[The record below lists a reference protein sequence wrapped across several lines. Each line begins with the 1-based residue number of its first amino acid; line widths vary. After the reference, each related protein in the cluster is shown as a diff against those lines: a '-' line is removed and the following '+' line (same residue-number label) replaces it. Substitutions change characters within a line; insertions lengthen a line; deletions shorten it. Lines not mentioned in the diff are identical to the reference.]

1 MTPALWVTGLGLV
14 TPLGPTV
21 EGTWARLVRGD
32 RAIRPVTLFDTQ
44 GQRSSVAGEVGKVDL
59 PAGPPDV
66 VGAWSRTS
74 GMAVAAAGE
83 AMKMAR
89 LHAGAARV
97 GLVVG
102 STTGGMFETERLL
115 ATLHAE
121 PECRQSL
128 VSMLSHPLTATGDR
142 VDERLGPFARVRTLS
157 SACSSGA
164 NALVVA
170 AAWLLAGEVDA
181 VVAGGSDGLCRLTLG
196 GFNAIAALDPEP
208 CRPFDRRRHGTNL
221 GEGAGFLVLERAE
234 TARSRGA
241 SPVAELAG
249 WALGSEAHHI
259 THPAPD
265 GAVVAS
271 LIERA
276 LDRAGMRPRD
286 VDYVNAHGTGTL
298 ANDRMEAAALCRAL
312 GDDVRRVPVSSS
324 KAQIGH
330 TLGAAGAIEA
340 VITALV
346 VARRTIVPT
355 AGLDEPD
362 AALGLLHVPHVGRE
376 VARVRAAVSNAFGF
390 GGMDTVLVFA
400 PASVGHEAT
409 HTATPVVFPRAATP
423 VVVTGAAV
431 FGPCGRLASDGCA
444 SLPDSGSA
452 PNAPVHPDPFLD
464 VSRSRRLDF
473 ASRLAAVVVEHA
485 LHESGAPR
493 SGVGVVLG
501 SAFGCVDGCA
511 AFMHRIFEKGPRLA
525 SPAEFPNLVPS
536 APVGHVSIYGSL
548 HGPTF
553 GTADLAVSG
562 EGAVVQAWQLV
573 AGGEA
578 ERIAAGSAEPKSDIA
593 QRVLSA
599 LFDDAPAR
607 SGRGR
612 ADVAAAVVLEA
623 EDLAL
628 ARSARIL
635 ARIERVFEWRVEGP
649 AALAGLRAPRG
660 AGAEVVV
667 ARASEASERI
677 LAGTPW
683 RQCKQVSCADAL
695 GESDALGAVAVAV
708 AAGRIAAGR
717 IAEALVLGVAQRRG
731 YAILLAGP

>member
-1 MTPALWVTGLGLV
+1 M
-14 TPLGPTV
+14 TPLGPNV
-21 EGTWARLVRGD
+21 EETWERLVRGE
-32 RAIRPVTLFDTQ
+32 RAIRPVTLFETQ
-44 GQRSSVAGEVGKVDL
+44 GQRASMAGEVGVVDL
-59 PAGPPDV
+59 PTAPPDV

-74 GMAVAAAGE
+74 GMAVSAAAE
-83 AMKMAR
+83 AMRMAR
-89 LHAGAARV
+89 LHAGGARV
-97 GLVVG
+97 GLVIG

-115 ATLHAE
+115 ATLHGE
-121 PECRQSL
+121 PECRRTL

-142 VDERLGPFARVRTLS
+142 LDERLGPFARVRTLS

-164 NALVVA
+164 NAIVVA

-181 VVAGGSDGLCRLTLG
+181 VVAGGSDGLCRLTLT

-221 GEGAGFLVLERAE
+221 GEGAGFLVIERAE

-249 WALGSEAHHI
+249 WALGAEAHHI

-271 LIERA
+271 LIECA
-276 LDRAGMRPRD
+276 LDRAQMFPRD

-298 ANDRMEAAALCRAL
+298 ANDRMEAAALRRAL
-312 GDDVRRVPVSSS
+312 GDDVRRVPISSS

-362 AALGLLHVPHVGRE
+362 ASLGLLHVPHVGRE
-376 VARVRAAVSNAFGF
+376 VASVRAAVSNAFGF

-400 PASVGHEAT
+400 PAGPGHEAT
-409 HTATPVVFPRAATP
+409 PGVAGPVRAARPSTRPGSP

-431 FGPCGRLASDGCA
+431 FGPCGRLASEGCA
-444 SLPDSGSA
+444 ALPEGLSGSSG
-452 PNAPVHPDPFLD
+452 PVDPDPFLD
-464 VSRSRRLDF
+464 VARSRRLDF
-473 ASRLAAVVVEHA
+473 AARLATVVVEQA
-485 LHESGAPR
+485 LQESGPPR
-493 SGVGVVLG
+493 EGIGIVLG
-501 SAFGCVDGCA
+501 SAFGSVDGCA
-511 AFMHRIFEKGPRLA
+511 AFMHRIFERGPRLA

-548 HGPTF
+548 HGPAF
-553 GTADLAVSG
+553 GTSNLAVSG
-562 EGAVVQAWQLV
+562 EGAVVQACQFV
-573 AGGEA
+573 AAGEA
-578 ERIAAGSAEPKSDIA
+578 ARIVAGSAEPRSVIA
-593 QRVLSA
+593 ERVLSA
-599 LFDDAPAR
+599 LFDDGPAR
-607 SGRGR
+607 SGRSR
-612 ADVAAAVVLEA
+612 EDVAAAVVLEA

-628 ARSARIL
+628 SRSARIL
-635 ARIERVFEWRVEGP
+635 ARVERVFEWRVDGP
-649 AALAGLRAPRG
+649 LALAGLRAPAS
-660 AGAEVVV
+660 AGAEVLM
-667 ARASEASERI
+667 ARVSEAADRV
-677 LAGTPW
+677 LAQTPW
-683 RQCKQVSCADAL
+683 RGCPRVSCADSL

-708 AAGRIAAGR
+708 AASRIGVGRIH
-717 IAEALVLGVAQRRG
+717 EALVLGVALRRG
-731 YAILLAGP
+731 YAILLAGR